1 MSTGHGQNRVII
13 RNRAKAGK
21 VASPSGAG
29 PCGGPSV
36 RRGDGRG
43 PDPGRAANP
52 N

>member
-1 MSTGHGQNRVII
+1 MSTGHGQNRGI
-13 RNRAKAGK
+13 RNRAKAAEGSR
-21 VASPSGAG
+21 ARAERGRA
-29 PCGGPSV
+29 GPSV

>member
-1 MSTGHGQNRVII
+1 MSTGHGQNRI
-13 RNRAKAGK
+13 RNRRKAAKGRE
-21 VASPSGAG
+21 PERSGARA
-29 PCGGPSV
+29 GPSV